1 MVVVTTM
8 SDVELESRDG
18 YGGDSDL
25 ERTAAEAVEIA
36 SDAGYS
42 DCSDLLMHDEESKPQ
57 VAPAPAP
64 VIEAAQVIE
73 DSPAKK
79 IEKKVSV
86 KVFMEPGDLR
96 APPVAAPVPR
106 RIRVKSCVA
115 PACCQLSKTEI
126 GWRVDMARW
135 SKFIR
140 TPMEEHLL
148 SIGPQTEKLNIVSPF
163 CGNWS
168 EGFEALAARESTEI
182 LFY

>member
-1 MVVVTTM
+1 M
-8 SDVELESRDG
+8 SDVDSRDG

-96 APPVAAPVPR
+96 PPR
-106 RIRVKSCVA
+106 QR
-115 PACCQLSKTEI
+115 
-126 GWRVDMARW
+126 
-135 SKFIR
+135 
-140 TPMEEHLL
+140 
-148 SIGPQTEKLNIVSPF
+148 
-163 CGNWS
+163 
-168 EGFEALAARESTEI
+168 
-182 LFY
+182 